1 MGTCIPGLV
10 WVNWRGEKGGVSV
23 EHEQYMARAL
33 ELARQAAALGDVP
46 VGCVIVKDGQ
56 IVGEGRNRR
65 EERGDATAHAELEAI
80 RDACARLGRW
90 RLEDCTLYVT
100 LEPCPMCAGG
110 IINARLAAV
119 RYGTKDDKAGACG
132 SVLNLFEERFNH
144 HPRLYRGP
152 LERECAAVLQDFFQ
166 DLRGGEEKNRE
177 I

>member
-1 MGTCIPGLV
+1 M
-10 WVNWRGEKGGVSV
+10 EMD
-23 EHEQYMARAL
+23 HEGYMERAL
-33 ELARQAAALGDVP
+33 ELAAQAAAEGDVP
-46 VGCVIVKDGQ
+46 VGCVFVREGQ

-80 RDACARLGRW
+80 RAACRNLGRW

-110 IINARLAAV
+110 IINARLAQV
-119 RYGTKDDKAGACG
+119 RYGTRDEKAGACG

-144 HPRLYRGP
+144 RPRLYRGP
-152 LERECAAVLQDFFQ
+152 LEKECAAVLQDFFEE
-166 DLRGGEEKNRE
+166 LRKKSSETGE